1 MLNTAPNF
9 PKSDTN
15 KYLNLDRDFLLK
27 SDLPVPGRLR
37 QPIVA
42 NEALDSEHEDLPS
55 RPYSVS
61 ND

>member
-1 MLNTAPNF
+1 MLNIAPNF

-15 KYLNLDRDFLLK
+15 KYLNLYRDFFK
-27 SDLPVPGRLR
+27 SDLPVLGRLR

-61 ND
+61 NG